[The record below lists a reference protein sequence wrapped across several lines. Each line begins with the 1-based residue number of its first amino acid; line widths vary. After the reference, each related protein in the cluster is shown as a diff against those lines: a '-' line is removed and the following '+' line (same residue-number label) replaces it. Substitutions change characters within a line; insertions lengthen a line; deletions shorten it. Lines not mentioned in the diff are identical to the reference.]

1 MPFAQPRQILLGLA
15 LAGSALTPAAGVS
28 RGDTAA
34 LCRDAAA
41 EASAETGVPFDVLL
55 AVATVETGRNDQPW
69 PWTVNF
75 GGEGQWFDSAAE
87 AAASVDQALRDGAT
101 NIDLGCFQLNYRWHA
116 QAFGSV
122 DDMLD
127 PERNAT
133 YAAEYLSR
141 HYEKTGDW
149 ALAAAAYHS
158 ATPEYGRA
166 YQGKFEP
173 TYARLAS
180 GEELD
185 APQATPTT
193 MARSNGFPLL
203 VAGAG
208 GLKGSLFPSVAS
220 GRPLIGAP

>member
-1 MPFAQPRQILLGLA
+1 MPFAQPRQIFLGLA
-15 LAGSALTPAAGVS
+15 LAGSILIPAPGFS
-28 RGDTAA
+28 RGDPAA

-55 AVATVETGRNDQPW
+55 AISTVETARNGQPW

-75 GGEGQWFDSAAE
+75 GGEGQWFDSATE
-87 AAASVDQALRDGAT
+87 AAASVDQALREGAT

-116 QAFGSV
+116 KAFGSV

-127 PERNAT
+127 PQRNAT
-133 YAAEYLSR
+133 YAAEYLAR
-141 HYEKTGDW
+141 QYARTGDW

-158 ATPEYGRA
+158 ATPEYARA
-166 YQGKFEP
+166 YKGKFEA

-180 GEELD
+180 GDTSLS
-185 APQATPTT
+185 PLATPTAT
-193 MARSNGFPLL
+193 ARSNGFPLL
-203 VAGAG
+203 VAGTG
-208 GLKGSLFPSVAS
+208 GLKGSLFPSVAG

>member
-1 MPFAQPRQILLGLA
+1 MPFAQLRQILHGLA
-15 LAGSALTPAAGVS
+15 LAGSLLTPAPGLS
-28 RGDTAA
+28 RGDPAA

-75 GGEGQWFDSAAE
+75 GGEGRWFDSAAE
-87 AAASVDQALRDGAT
+87 AAAGVDRALRDGAT

-116 QAFGSV
+116 EAFGSV

-141 HYEKTGDW
+141 HFSKTGDW

-158 ATPEYGRA
+158 ATPEYARA
-166 YQGKFEP
+166 YQAKFEA

-180 GEELD
+180 GALPDESD
-185 APQATPTT
+185 NAPTVA
-193 MARSNGFPLL
+193 ARSNGFPLL
-203 VAGAG
+203 VAGTG
-208 GLKGSLFPSVAS
+208 GLKGSLFPSVAG